1 MAEKPSPMAEK
12 PSPWTEVLK
21 TLMLYVALPIGIL
34 VVIYYVLKSWV
45 MGPANAVL
53 DLWEKQYND
62 YVNELKQYSEA
73 DGGNLTPEHQT
84 ILEQKTKQM
93 AQTEKTFMQVSGQ
106 TSWWIGAIY
115 VVAFAIAARILYPVV
130 VDAWKKRVKSGD
142 VQSEQ
147 GAAYLAMCMMVD
159 DLAARGLTLEATRL
173 ATVVSSRFYN
183 VDAPYMQQ
191 QIAYYQ
197 SLLPTLTGWELLYA
211 SYIITAYQ
219 VTLQMVPV
227 WMSYWPPPVLRALG
241 YQFAEAR

>member
-1 MAEKPSPMAEK
+1 MAEK

-34 VVIYYVLKSWV
+34 VVIYYVLKSWIT
-45 MGPANAVL
+45 GPVDAIKE
-53 DLWEKQYND
+53 LWWKTYQD
-62 YVNELKQYSEA
+62 WVNELKQYAEQ
-73 DGGNLTPEHQT
+73 DEGNLTPEHQT
-84 ILEQKTKQM
+84 ILEGKRGQIRSLE
-93 AQTEKTFMQVSGQ
+93 QTVAKLGGDL
-106 TSWWIGAIY
+106 TSFVKEFVY
-115 VVAFAIAARILYPVV
+115 VAFFTILGYFILRDVIQK
-130 VDAWKKRVKSGD
+130 WKGRVKSGD
-142 VQSEQ
+142 VQSEM
-147 GAAYLAMCMMVD
+147 GETYIAMCMMVD

-191 QIAYYQ
+191 QITYYQ

-211 SYIITAYQ
+211 NYIITAYQ

>member
-1 MAEKPSPMAEK
+1 MAAEK
-12 PSPWTEVLK
+12 PSPWPEVLK

-34 VVIYYVLKSWV
+34 VTIYYVLKNWF
-45 MGPANAVL
+45 MGPVDAVK

-73 DGGNLTPEHQT
+73 DGGNLTSEHQT
-84 ILEQKTKQM
+84 ILEGKSKQI
-93 AQTEKTFMQVSGQ
+93 AQTEKTFAQVSANW
-106 TSWWIGAIY
+106 TYWLRD
-115 VVAFAIAARILYPVV
+115 VVYAGIFTIAGYYILKNIVLK
-130 VDAWKKRVKSGD
+130 WKNKVKPGD
-142 VQSEQ
+142 VQSEKGQ
-147 GAAYLAMCMMVD
+147 GYIAMCMMVD

-173 ATVVSSRFYN
+173 ATVVSSRFYE

-197 SLLPTLTGWELLYA
+197 SVLPTLTGWELLYA

-227 WMSYWPPPVLRALG
+227 WMTYWPPPVLKALG
-241 YQFAEAR
+241 YQVAEAR